1 MFLIAAVVLG
11 INYYRHRFVRSNEDL
26 LRLLPSGDATKFFAD
41 VQLLRKAGMLKLLEG
56 AKVQHDSD
64 YGSFVRQSGFN
75 YEKDLDT
82 LAGASQGDQLFF
94 LLRGRF
100 HWDQLRQYASAHDG
114 SCAGNL
120 CKVPAP
126 KNGRWAGFFLVQPDV
141 LAVTIATNPHTVN
154 QLRPPLHKPSAPLPE
169 QPVWVSLSESL
180 LKNPVDLPLPLR
192 IFAVALQSSHPVVLS
207 LDAAAEGTGSAFKLQ
222 LDAAC
227 QNQAA
232 AETVRSQLE
241 IQTKMLKLELARE
254 RQQPN
259 PADLTGLLTAGSFE
273 VANSHLIGVWPVRTE
288 LLQALQ

>member
-1 MFLIAAVVLG
+1 MLG

-26 LRLLPSGDATKFFAD
+26 LALLPGGDATTFFAD
-41 VQLLRKAGMLKLLEG
+41 VQLLRRAGTLKLLEG
-56 AKVQHDSD
+56 ARGQHDSD

-75 YEKDLDT
+75 YEEDLDAF
-82 LAGASQGDQLFF
+82 AGAAQGDQLFF

-100 HWDQLRQYASAHDG
+100 HWDQLRQYASAHG
-114 SCAGNL
+114 GTCANDL

-126 KNGRWAGFFLVQPDV
+126 KTGRWAGFFPIQPDV
-141 LAVTIATNPHTVN
+141 LAVAIAADPNAVN
-154 QLRPPLHKPSAPLPE
+154 QLRPSNRKLHAPLPE
-169 QPVWVSLSESL
+169 QPVWVSLSEGL
-180 LKNPVDLPLPLR
+180 LKNPIELPLPLR
-192 IFAVALQSSHPVVLS
+192 IFAIALQSSHPVVLS

-227 QNQAA
+227 QDQAA

-241 IQTKMLKLELARE
+241 IATKMLKLELAKE

-259 PADLTGLLTAGSFE
+259 PADLTGLLTAGNFQT
-273 VANSHLIGVWPVRTE
+273 VNHHLIGVWPVRTE